1 MIEELIEFV
10 PQNAIEQKLVAEM
23 AGECGNDELVEALR
37 GTSVYVGS
45 STNMT
50 PDGAGFSPL
59 MLKAHEDVVIAC
71 FTARLRL
78 GLYPE
83 QAQHAFEMPW
93 RDFILSIPPGKG
105 AVLNPGY
112 THQKV
117 IMADEVRK
125 LKSWLGFPQLS

>member
-1 MIEELIEFV
+1 MIEELIEFI
-10 PQNAIEQKLVAEM
+10 PQNAIEHKLVEEM

-37 GTSVYVGS
+37 LSLILVGS

-59 MLKAHEDVVIAC
+59 LMKAQDDVVIAC
-71 FTARLRL
+71 FTSRVRL

-83 QAQHAFEMPW
+83 QAIHAFEMPW

-112 THQKV
+112 THQK
-117 IMADEVRK
+117 IIPAGEVRK
-125 LKSWLGFPQLS
+125 LKAWLGSLQLS

>member
-1 MIEELIEFV
+1 MTEELIEFI
-10 PQNAIEQKLVAEM
+10 PQNAIEHKLVDEM
-23 AGECGNDELVEALR
+23 SGKCDNDELVEALR
-37 GTSVYVGS
+37 VSSVLIGS
-45 STNMT
+45 STIIA

-59 MLKAHEDVVIAC
+59 TMKAHDDIVIAC
-71 FTARLRL
+71 FTSLVRL

-83 QAQHAFEMPW
+83 QARHAFEMPW

-117 IMADEVRK
+117 IPADEVRK